1 VAGEGLPAGSS
12 RAARL
17 DPRTLPIRFSI
28 ADASADSRTRTIEID
43 RHRVLLSRTV
53 HGVLMRLNLPLSVFL
68 GVSVRLIPADEHDA
82 GAIAIMLEHPDS
94 ALSVPLHVAAD
105 TDHIVADWQ
114 LWGQMLG
121 KKLLVDDGDGSFH
134 EPFEMMGLLMLGID
148 RPRRLR
154 RTPLYARRPKMFRR
168 RRCIRTVEEMPTHRG
183 EREIIA
189 PD

>member
-1 VAGEGLPAGSS
+1 
-12 RAARL
+12 
-17 DPRTLPIRFSI
+17 
-28 ADASADSRTRTIEID
+28 
-43 RHRVLLSRTV
+43 
-53 HGVLMRLNLPLSVFL
+53 
-68 GVSVRLIPADEHDA
+68 
-82 GAIAIMLEHPDS
+82 
-94 ALSVPLHVAAD
+94 
-105 TDHIVADWQ
+105 
-114 LWGQMLG
+114 MLG